1 MTPDTFRRS
10 PETIPG
16 RRLRLEKIHP
26 RHAPAFHASVQR
38 SMADLDFIA
47 WGHHHWN
54 AVAALEHCER
64 QRDWVDTEGEGVMYL
79 AFEHD
84 TGTYVGCVDLHSV
97 DFGVPR
103 CQLGFV
109 GCSRQRGR
117 GLVREAAL
125 TLMDWAYS
133 RGMARIEVWC
143 DVRNTRALAFAESLG
158 LQREGLMRKV
168 ERDSRGQL
176 CDQYMLARLSS
187 DSVPTIVDSRDSV
200 ATV

>member
-16 RRLRLEKIHP
+16 RRLRLEKIHS

-125 TLMDWAYS
+125 TLMDWPTAAAWPAS
-133 RGMARIEVWC
+133 RCGATC
-143 DVRNTRALAFAESLG
+143 ATPVRWPSPRAWACSA
-158 LQREGLMRKV
+158 K
-168 ERDSRGQL
+168 
-176 CDQYMLARLSS
+176 A
-187 DSVPTIVDSRDSV
+187 
-200 ATV
+200 